1 MAQLRNVV
9 LASLIYGFEVLG
21 KYVDT
26 ELLSPDYIKDMAILT
41 QHEMTSTCFIQ
52 IPTTAA
58 ILPPPPPITV
68 KLLYN
73 SPQL

>member
-9 LASLIYGFEVLG
+9 LASLIYGFEVLR

-26 ELLSPDYIKDMAILT
+26 ELLSPDYIKDMAILM
-41 QHEMTSTCFIQ
+41 QHEMTNTCFIQ

-58 ILPPPPPITV
+58 PLPLPPPPTTTMIIP
-68 KLLYN
+68 N
-73 SPQL
+73 